1 MSRARERGGLDRF
14 EQEKVT
20 FFEKVRA
27 GYQHLWEQYPERV
40 KRLGCNTVTRAGF
53 CTSVAIFKLKISLK
67 CLFQLL

>member
-1 MSRARERGGLDRF
+1 MSRARERGALDRF

-27 GYQHLWEQYPERV
+27 GYQQLWEQYPGAGQT
-40 KRLGCNTVTRAGF
+40 LGCNPVTRTGF

-67 CLFQLL
+67 CYFRL